1 MKDAEVTLKV
11 CQTVAQPKAG
21 AKNEAVQNW

>member
-11 CQTVAQPKAG
+11 CQTVVQPRGGAQ
-21 AKNEAVQNW
+21 NEAVQNW